1 MYANA
6 VPLITASN
14 IICGTIGYTKR
25 VFNGMI
31 SGNGIDDPMRYQID
45 KYFRTPNGPEGS
57 EFDYLVMNALEVY
70 FGITTEVSVVREPN
84 RY

>member
-6 VPLITASN
+6 VTLITASN
-14 IICGTIGYTKR
+14 IVCGTIGYTKR

-31 SGNGIDDPMRYQID
+31 SGGGIDDAMRYQID
-45 KYFRTPNGPEGS
+45 KYFMTPNGPEGS

-70 FGITTEVSVVREPN
+70 FGVITDVSVVREPN
-84 RY
+84 RS